1 MTEFG
6 FDDID
11 EEALLRMELPTS
23 VEVWRLIFVSC
34 GVYVRG
40 VLVVVCSW
48 CARGGGAFGVLGVL
62 VPVVTPTLT
71 LTLTLNPTL
80 TLTLTLNPKP

>member
-23 VEVWRLIFVSC
+23 VEVWHLIFFSC

-40 VLVVVCSW
+40 VLVVLCSW
-48 CARGGGAFGVLGVL
+48 CTRGGDAFGVLGVL

-80 TLTLTLNPKP
+80 TLTLNPKP